1 MLMQSGVLRSR
12 LHLVYGQDNT
22 MHKLAKSIAVGLAAG
37 SVAWLGSTA
46 VAATT
51 SIPSTTRQVVL
62 AKDADGRYGWSLVQ
76 VAVPTVG
83 DHQVLLHVH
92 AVALQHGELELLD
105 SLNKGTDKSRD
116 RTGQI
121 VCSDAAGEVVAIG
134 KHVTSVHTGAR
145 VTSLYFADYL
155 DGPLTSAKQT
165 QGHGYGIDGVLGDY
179 ILLEDTGIAPM
190 PAGMSY
196 EEAATLPTAAL
207 TAWMAT
213 VGNNNVPR
221 GGTVLVEGTGGIASF
236 ALQISSAFGARVI
249 VTSSSDEKLERARS
263 LGAHD
268 GINYKNIPA
277 WGDRVLEL
285 TGGRG
290 ADVVIDIGGKS
301 TIDQSLKSLAYGGT
315 VALVGGLGGYG
326 AEIPTAELIRRV
338 ARAQG
343 VYAGSRADYLRMTKF
358 FETHRLHPLVDRTY
372 ALENYAAALKDL
384 AAGNFMGK
392 LVIQL

>member
-1 MLMQSGVLRSR
+1 VR
-12 LHLVYGQDNT
+12 
-22 MHKLAKSIAVGLAAG
+22 
-37 SVAWLGSTA
+37 
-46 VAATT
+46 
-51 SIPSTTRQVVL
+51 
-62 AKDADGRYGWSLVQ
+62 
-76 VAVPTVG
+76 
-83 DHQVLLHVH
+83 
-92 AVALQHGELELLD
+92 
-105 SLNKGTDKSRD
+105 
-116 RTGQI
+116 
-121 VCSDAAGEVVAIG
+121 
-134 KHVTSVHTGAR
+134 TGAR

-155 DGPLTSAKQT
+155 DGPLSPEKQS
-165 QGHGYGIDGVLGDY
+165 QGHGYGINGVLGDY

-213 VGNNNVPR
+213 VGGNNVSR

-236 ALQISSAFGARVI
+236 ALQISSAFGAGVI
-249 VTSSSDEKLERARS
+249 VTSSSDEKLERARA
-263 LGAHD
+263 LGARD
-268 GINYKNIPA
+268 GINYKNVAA

-290 ADVVIDIGGKS
+290 ADLVIDIGGKA
-301 TIDQSLKSLAYGGT
+301 TIEQSLKSLAYGGT

-326 AEIPTAELIRRV
+326 AEIPTVELIRKV

-358 FETHRLHPLVDRTY
+358 FESHRLHPLVERTY
-372 ALENYAAALKDL
+372 TLENYPAALKDL

-392 LVIQL
+392 LVISL

>member
-1 MLMQSGVLRSR
+1 MAWPGSP
-12 LHLVYGQDNT
+12 
-22 MHKLAKSIAVGLAAG
+22 ALAA
-37 SVAWLGSTA
+37 SA
-46 VAATT
+46 
-51 SIPSTTRQVVL
+51 SIPSTTRQVVV
-62 AKDADGRYGWSLVQ
+62 AKDADGHYGWSLVQ
-76 VAVPTVG
+76 VAVPAVG

-105 SLNKGTDKSRD
+105 SLNKGTNKHD

-134 KHVTSVHTGAR
+134 KHVTSVRTGAR

-155 DGPLTSAKQT
+155 DGPLSPAQQS
-165 QGHGYGIDGVLGDY
+165 QGHGYGINGVLGDY
-179 ILLEDTGIAPM
+179 ILIEDTGIAPM

-196 EEAATLPTAAL
+196 EEASTLPTAAL

-213 VGNNNVPR
+213 VGNNLVPR
-221 GGTVLVEGTGGIASF
+221 GGTVLVEGTGGISSF

-268 GINYKNIPA
+268 GISYKSVPA

-290 ADVVIDIGGKS
+290 ADLVVDIGGKS
-301 TIDQSLKSLAYGGT
+301 TIEQSLKSLAYGGT
-315 VALVGGLGGYG
+315 VSLVGGLGGYG
-326 AEIPTAELIRRV
+326 AEMPTSELITKV

-343 VYAGSRADYLRMTKF
+343 VYAGSRSDYLRMTKF

-372 ALENYAAALKDL
+372 TLEDYAAALKDL

>member
-1 MLMQSGVLRSR
+1 
-12 LHLVYGQDNT
+12 
-22 MHKLAKSIAVGLAAG
+22 MHSVTKSIAAGLATSSLACLN
-37 SVAWLGSTA
+37 VTA
-46 VAATT
+46 LAATT

-62 AKDADGRYGWSLVQ
+62 AKDADGRYSWSLVQ
-76 VAVPTVG
+76 AAVPTVG
-83 DHQVLLHVH
+83 DHEVLLHVH

-105 SLNKGTDKSRD
+105 SLNKATDKARD

-121 VCSDAAGEVVAIG
+121 VCSDAAGDVVAIG
-134 KHVTSVHTGAR
+134 KHVTSVRAGAR

-155 DGPLTSAKQT
+155 DGPLTPEKQS
-165 QGHGYGIDGVLGDY
+165 QGHGYGINGVLGDY

-213 VGNNNVPR
+213 VGGNNVSR

-236 ALQISSAFGARVI
+236 ALQISNAFGAQVI
-249 VTSSSDEKLERARS
+249 VTSSSDEKLERARA
-263 LGAHD
+263 LGAKA
-268 GINYKNIPA
+268 GINYKNVPA

-285 TGGRG
+285 TGGHG
-290 ADVVIDIGGKS
+290 ADLVIDIGGKA
-301 TIDQSLKSLAYGGT
+301 TIEQSLKSLAFGGT

-326 AEIPTAELIRRV
+326 AEMPTMELIRKV

-358 FETHRLHPLVDRTY
+358 FESHRLHPLVERTY
-372 ALENYAAALKDL
+372 TLDNYTAALNDL

-392 LVIQL
+392 LVIRL

>member
-1 MLMQSGVLRSR
+1 
-12 LHLVYGQDNT
+12 
-22 MHKLAKSIAVGLAAG
+22 MHRIMKSITVALAAS
-37 SVAWLGSTA
+37 SVLWLGAAAS
-46 VAATT
+46 AATT
-51 SIPSTTRQVVL
+51 WIPSMTREVVL
-62 AKDADGRYGWSLVQ
+62 AKDAEGRYGWRLVQ
-76 VAVPTVG
+76 VAIPTVG

-105 SLNKGTDKSRD
+105 SLNKGTDKSD

-121 VCSDAAGEVVAIG
+121 VCSDAAGDVVAVG
-134 KHVTSVHTGAR
+134 KQVTSVRTGAR

-155 DGPLTSAKQT
+155 DGPLSPEKQS
-165 QGHGYGIDGVLGDY
+165 QGHGYGINGVLGDY

-213 VGNNNVPR
+213 VGGNNVSR

-236 ALQISSAFGARVI
+236 ALQISSAFGAGVI
-249 VTSSSDEKLERARS
+249 VTSSSDEKLERARA
-263 LGAHD
+263 LGARD
-268 GINYKNIPA
+268 GINYKNVAA

-290 ADVVIDIGGKS
+290 ADLVIDIGGKA
-301 TIDQSLKSLAYGGT
+301 TIEQSLKSLAYGGT

-326 AEIPTAELIRRV
+326 AEIPTVELIRKV

-358 FETHRLHPLVDRTY
+358 FESHRLHPLVERTY
-372 ALENYAAALKDL
+372 TLENYPAALKDL

-392 LVIQL
+392 LVISL

>member
-1 MLMQSGVLRSR
+1 MHRLVSLPAVLA
-12 LHLVYGQDNT
+12 V
-22 MHKLAKSIAVGLAAG
+22 ASIAWPGSPALAA
-37 SVAWLGSTA
+37 S
-46 VAATT
+46 T
-51 SIPSTTRQVVL
+51 SIPSTTRQVVV
-62 AKDADGRYGWSLVQ
+62 AKDADGHYGWSLVQ
-76 VAVPTVG
+76 VAVPSVG

-92 AVALQHGELELLD
+92 AVSLQHGELELLD
-105 SLNKGTDKSRD
+105 SLNKGTNKKD

-134 KHVTSVHTGAR
+134 KHVTSVRTGAR

-155 DGPLTSAKQT
+155 DGPLSPAQ
-165 QGHGYGIDGVLGDY
+165 QSRGHGYGINGVLGDY
-179 ILLEDTGIAPM
+179 ILIEDTGIAPM

-196 EEAATLPTAAL
+196 EEASTLPTAAL

-213 VGNNNVPR
+213 VGNNLVPR
-221 GGTVLVEGTGGIASF
+221 GGTVLVEGTGGISSF

-268 GINYKNIPA
+268 GINYKSVPA

-290 ADVVIDIGGKS
+290 ADLVVDIGGKS
-301 TIDQSLKSLAYGGT
+301 TIEQSLKSLAYGGT
-315 VALVGGLGGYG
+315 LSLVGGLGGYG
-326 AEIPTAELIRRV
+326 AELPTSELITKV

-343 VYAGSRADYLRMTKF
+343 VYAGSRSDYLRMTKF

-372 ALENYAAALKDL
+372 SLENYAAALKDL
-384 AAGNFMGK
+384 AAGNFVNVHPSLISDRRPILTRVSS
-392 LVIQL
+392 LVF

>member
-1 MLMQSGVLRSR
+1 
-12 LHLVYGQDNT
+12 
-22 MHKLAKSIAVGLAAG
+22 MHAVIKIIAVGFAAS
-37 SVAWLGSTA
+37 SVALIGETA
-46 VAATT
+46 LAATT
-51 SIPSTTRQVVL
+51 STPSTTREVVL
-62 AKDADGRYGWSLVQ
+62 VKDANGRYDWRLVQ
-76 VAVPTVG
+76 VAVPAVG

-105 SLNKGTDKSRD
+105 SLNKATDKARD
-116 RTGQI
+116 RAGQI
-121 VCSDAAGEVVAIG
+121 VCSDAAGDVVAIG
-134 KHVTSVHTGAR
+134 KRVTSVRTGAR

-155 DGPLTSAKQT
+155 DGPLTSEKQS

-213 VGNNNVPR
+213 VGGNNVPR

-236 ALQISSAFGARVI
+236 ALQISNAFGARVI
-249 VTSSSDEKLERARS
+249 VTSSSDEKLERARA
-263 LGAHD
+263 LGAQD
-268 GINYKNIPA
+268 GINYKNVPA

-290 ADVVIDIGGKS
+290 ADLVIDIGGKA
-301 TIDQSLKSLAYGGT
+301 TIEQSLKSLAYGGT

-326 AEIPTAELIRRV
+326 AEMPTMELIRKV

-358 FETHRLHPLVDRTY
+358 FESHRLHPLVERTY
-372 ALENYAAALKDL
+372 TLDNYAAALKDL

-392 LVIQL
+392 LVIRL

>member
-1 MLMQSGVLRSR
+1 M
-12 LHLVYGQDNT
+12 
-22 MHKLAKSIAVGLAAG
+22 MHKLLKSIALGIAAG
-37 SVAWLGSTA
+37 SIGWLSDTA
-46 VAATT
+46 LAAAT

-62 AKDADGRYGWSLVQ
+62 AQDVDGRYGWSLVQ

-83 DHQVLLHVH
+83 DHQVLIHVR

-105 SLNKGTDKSRD
+105 SLNKSPDKERD

-121 VCSDAAGEVVAIG
+121 VCSDAAGDVVAIG
-134 KHVTSVHTGAR
+134 KHVTSVRPGAR

-155 DGPLTSAKQT
+155 DGPLTPEKQS
-165 QGHGYGIDGVLGDY
+165 QGHGYGINGVLGDY

-190 PAGMSY
+190 RAGMSY

-213 VGNNNVPR
+213 VGGNNVPR

-263 LGAHD
+263 LGASD
-268 GINYKNIPA
+268 GINYKNVPA

-290 ADVVIDIGGKS
+290 ADLVVDIGGKA
-301 TIDQSLKSLAYGGT
+301 TIEQSLKSLAYGGT

-326 AEIPTAELIRRV
+326 AEVSTTELIRKV

-343 VYAGSRADYLRMTKF
+343 VYAGSRADYLRMTEF
-358 FETHRLHPLVDRTY
+358 FETHRLHPLVERTY
-372 ALENYAAALKDL
+372 TLENYAAALKDL

-392 LVIQL
+392 LVIRL

>member
-1 MLMQSGVLRSR
+1 MHEVL
-12 LHLVYGQDNT
+12 
-22 MHKLAKSIAVGLAAG
+22 KSIAGGLAASCIAG
-37 SVAWLGSTA
+37 LGATA
-46 VAATT
+46 LAATT
-51 SIPSTTRQVVL
+51 SIPTTTRQVVL
-62 AKDADGRYGWSLVQ
+62 AKDTDGRYGWSLVR
-76 VAVPTVG
+76 VAVPAVG

-105 SLNKGTDKSRD
+105 SLNKATDKERD

-121 VCSDAAGEVVAIG
+121 VCSDAAGQVVAIG
-134 KHVTSVHTGAR
+134 EHVTSVRRGAR

-155 DGPLTSAKQT
+155 DGPLTPAKQS
-165 QGHGYGIDGVLGDY
+165 QGHGYGINGVLGDY

-190 PAGMSY
+190 PAAMSY

-213 VGNNNVPR
+213 VGGNNVAR
-221 GGTVLVEGTGGIASF
+221 AGTVLVEGTGGIALF

-285 TGGRG
+285 TGGHG
-290 ADVVIDIGGKS
+290 ADLVIDIGGKS
-301 TIDQSLKSLAYGGT
+301 TIEQSVKSLAYGGT
-315 VALVGGLGGYG
+315 LALVGGLGGYG
-326 AEIPTAELIRRV
+326 AELSTGELIRKV

-343 VYAGSRADYLRMTKF
+343 VYAGSRADYLRMTEF
-358 FETHRLHPLVDRTY
+358 FATHRLHPLVDRTY
-372 ALENYAAALKDL
+372 TLENYAAALKDL

-392 LVIQL
+392 LVIRL

>member
-1 MLMQSGVLRSR
+1 MHRLVSLPAVLA
-12 LHLVYGQDNT
+12 V
-22 MHKLAKSIAVGLAAG
+22 ASIAWPGSPALAA
-37 SVAWLGSTA
+37 S
-46 VAATT
+46 T
-51 SIPSTTRQVVL
+51 SIPSTTRQVVV
-62 AKDADGRYGWSLVQ
+62 AKDADGHYGWSLVQ
-76 VAVPTVG
+76 VAVPSVG

-92 AVALQHGELELLD
+92 AVSLQHGELELLD
-105 SLNKGTDKSRD
+105 SLNKGTNKKD

-134 KHVTSVHTGAR
+134 KHVTSVRTGAR

-155 DGPLTSAKQT
+155 DGPLSPAQ
-165 QGHGYGIDGVLGDY
+165 QSRGHGYGINGVLGDY
-179 ILLEDTGIAPM
+179 ILIEDTGIAPM

-196 EEAATLPTAAL
+196 EEASTLPTAAL

-213 VGNNNVPR
+213 VGNNLVPR
-221 GGTVLVEGTGGIASF
+221 GGTVLVEGTGGISSF
-236 ALQISSAFGARVI
+236 ALQISSASGARVI

-268 GINYKNIPA
+268 GINYKSVPA

-290 ADVVIDIGGKS
+290 ADLVVDIGGKS
-301 TIDQSLKSLAYGGT
+301 TIEQSLKSLAYGGT
-315 VALVGGLGGYG
+315 LSLVGGLGGYG
-326 AEIPTAELIRRV
+326 AELPTSELITKV

-343 VYAGSRADYLRMTKF
+343 VYAGSRSDYLRMTKF

-372 ALENYAAALKDL
+372 SLENYAAALKDL
-384 AAGNFMGK
+384 AAGNFIGK

>member
-1 MLMQSGVLRSR
+1 
-12 LHLVYGQDNT
+12 
-22 MHKLAKSIAVGLAAG
+22 MHTAVIKSIALGFAASSIALLSTTGL
-37 SVAWLGSTA
+37 
-46 VAATT
+46 AATT

-62 AKDADGRYGWSLVQ
+62 TKDAAGRYEWSLVQ
-76 VAVPTVG
+76 VAVPAVG
-83 DHQVLLHVH
+83 DHQILLHVH

-105 SLNKGTDKSRD
+105 SLNKATDKGRD
-116 RTGQI
+116 RAGQI
-121 VCSDAAGEVVAIG
+121 VCSDAAGDVVAIG

-155 DGPLTSAKQT
+155 DGPLTREKQS
-165 QGHGYGIDGVLGDY
+165 QGHGYQINGVLGDY
-179 ILLEDTGIAPM
+179 VLLEDTGIAPM

-213 VGNNNVPR
+213 VGGNNVPR

-249 VTSSSDEKLERARS
+249 VTSSSNEKLERARS
-263 LGAHD
+263 RGASD
-268 GINYKNIPA
+268 VINYKNVPD
-277 WGDRVLEL
+277 WGNRVLEL

-290 ADVVIDIGGKS
+290 ADLVVDIGGKS
-301 TIDQSLKSLAYGGT
+301 TIEESLKSVAYGGT
-315 VALVGGLGGYG
+315 VALVGVLGGYG
-326 AEIPTAELIRRV
+326 AEIPTIELIHKV

-343 VYAGSRADYLRMTKF
+343 VYVGSRADYLRMTKF
-358 FETHRLHPLVDRTY
+358 FESHRLHPLVERTY
-372 ALENYAAALKDL
+372 TLENYAAALKDL

-392 LVIQL
+392 LVIRL

>member
-1 MLMQSGVLRSR
+1 
-12 LHLVYGQDNT
+12 
-22 MHKLAKSIAVGLAAG
+22 MHKLVGTIAVLVASSIAWSGARA
-37 SVAWLGSTA
+37 SAPTTTA
-46 VAATT
+46 
-51 SIPSTTRQVVL
+51 IPSTTRQVVL
-62 AKDADGRYGWSLVQ
+62 AKDGEGHYGWNLVQ
-76 VAVPTVG
+76 VAVPKVG
-83 DHQVLLHVH
+83 DHQVLLHVR
-92 AVALQHGELELLD
+92 AVALQHGELELLN
-105 SLNKGTDKSRD
+105 SLNKATDKEPD

-134 KHVTSVHTGAR
+134 RQVTSTRIGAR

-155 DGPLTSAKQT
+155 DGLITPQQQSR
-165 QGHGYGIDGVLGDY
+165 GHGYGINGVLGDY
-179 ILLEDTGIAPM
+179 VVLEDTGIAPM

-213 VGNNNVPR
+213 VGNNLVPR
-221 GGTVLVEGTGGIASF
+221 GGTVLVEGTGGISFF

-268 GINYKNIPA
+268 GINYKSIPA

-290 ADVVIDIGGKS
+290 ADLVVDIGGRS
-301 TIDQSLKSLAYGGT
+301 TIEQSVNSLAYGGT
-315 VALVGGLGGYG
+315 VALVGGLGGYK
-326 AEIPTAELIRRV
+326 AEIPTGELIRRV

-343 VYAGSRADYLRMTKF
+343 VYAGSRADFLRMTKF
-358 FETHRLHPLVDRTY
+358 FEAHRLHPLVDRTY
-372 ALENYAAALKDL
+372 PLEDYATALRDL

-392 LVIQL
+392 LVIRL

>member
-1 MLMQSGVLRSR
+1 
-12 LHLVYGQDNT
+12 
-22 MHKLAKSIAVGLAAG
+22 MHAVIKIIAVGFAAS
-37 SVAWLGSTA
+37 SVALLGETA
-46 VAATT
+46 LAATT
-51 SIPSTTRQVVL
+51 STPSTTRQVVL
-62 AKDADGRYGWSLVQ
+62 AKDANGRYDWSLVQ
-76 VAVPTVG
+76 VAVPAVG

-105 SLNKGTDKSRD
+105 SLNKATDKGRD

-121 VCSDAAGEVVAIG
+121 VCSDAAGDVVAIG
-134 KHVTSVHTGAR
+134 KRVTSVRTGAR

-155 DGPLTSAKQT
+155 DGPLTAEKQS

-213 VGNNNVPR
+213 VGGNNVPH

-236 ALQISSAFGARVI
+236 ALQISNAFGARVI
-249 VTSSSDEKLERARS
+249 VTSSSDEKLERARA
-263 LGAHD
+263 LGAQD
-268 GINYKNIPA
+268 GINYKNVPA

-290 ADVVIDIGGKS
+290 ADIVIDIGGKA
-301 TIDQSLKSLAYGGT
+301 TIEQSLKSLAYGGT

-326 AEIPTAELIRRV
+326 AEMPTMELIRKV

-358 FETHRLHPLVDRTY
+358 FESHRLHPLVERTY
-372 ALENYAAALKDL
+372 TLDNYTAALKDL

-392 LVIQL
+392 LVIRL